1 MSDVTGSIRGM
12 DDLSRKV
19 GLMKIGFEGPEVAKI
34 ALKAA
39 REIANQAKR
48 NVRVGPTGLTA
59 QGIIAVAGK
68 KAFKYGAVA
77 VARAK
82 WKGTGAIFEE
92 WGTGDRGPGP
102 WSVMKVPMGKFG
114 VFAGGM
120 TKGGKFKKG
129 AVQTSLGGFGF
140 AFFGHAAPMTG
151 TRFFENAVE
160 EKRPVAAQ
168 IIEDGFKEIIA
179 GAVR

>member
-12 DDLSRKV
+12 DDLSRKISQ
-19 GLMKIGFEGPEVAKI
+19 MKTGFEGPEVGKI

-48 NVRVGPTGLTA
+48 NARVGVTGLVV
-59 QGIIAVAGK
+59 QNIIAIAGK
-68 KAFKYGAVA
+68 KAFPYGAVA

-92 WGTGDRGPGP
+92 WGTMERGPGP
-102 WSVMKVPMGKFG
+102 WQAMKAPMGKFG
-114 VFAGGM
+114 VFAGAM

-129 AVQTSLGGFGF
+129 SAQTSLGGFGF
-140 AFFGHAAPMTG
+140 VFFGRAAPMTG
-151 TRFFENAVE
+151 TRFFEKAVE
-160 EKRPVAAQ
+160 EKTPVAAQ
-168 IIEDGFKEIIA
+168 IIQEGFKELIA
-179 GAVR
+179 EAIR